1 MSDRNDKR
9 PLRKKGEFSDKK
21 KIRQRQA
28 SIYNML
34 NIACKNVMSRNISG
48 DDTYEIPVKVLIDN
62 KKFTLTNKPPYK
74 KNYLAFIRI
83 KKRGIVL
90 AECCEENNGWIEII
104 LPYSAYL
111 SNARSILQNS
121 IAAYV
126 SAIEVVSETKPNS
139 NSHKRILS
147 AKKELDLSNLAV
159 MLKHNQILS

>member
-9 PLRKKGEFSDKK
+9 PLRKKGEFSEKK
-21 KIRQRQA
+21 KIQQRQA
-28 SIYNML
+28 SIYNIL
-34 NIACKNVMSRNISG
+34 NIACTNIMSRNVGG
-48 DDTYEIPVKVLIDN
+48 DNTNEIPVKVIIDN
-62 KKFTLTNKPPYK
+62 KKFTLTNKPLDK
-74 KNYLAFIRI
+74 KNYLAFIRM

-90 AECCEENNGWIEII
+90 AECSEENSGWIEII

-111 SNARSILQNS
+111 SNARSMLQNS

-126 SAIEVVSETKPNS
+126 SAIEIISETKPNS

-159 MLKHNQILS
+159 MLKHNQTLS

>member
-9 PLRKKGEFSDKK
+9 PLRKKGEFSEKK

-28 SIYNML
+28 SIYNIL
-34 NIACKNVMSRNISG
+34 NIACTNVMSRNVSG
-48 DDTYEIPVKVLIDN
+48 GNTKEIPVKVIIDN
-62 KKFTLTNKPPYK
+62 KKFTLTNKPLDK
-74 KNYLAFIRI
+74 KNYLAFIRM

-90 AECCEENNGWIEII
+90 AECCEEKNGWIEII

-111 SNARSILQNS
+111 SNVHSILQNS

-126 SAIEVVSETKPNS
+126 SAIEIISETKPNS

-159 MLKHNQILS
+159 MLKHNQTLS